1 MLSQYQFKKVYDMKS
16 FQEETPSPISFPIN
30 DSADFPS
37 EVREK
42 AEELIDGIIHDN
54 SLQDLSK
61 LSLDA
66 RIQVCFNNEG
76 SPTLNISVF
85 ITDDLDIC
93 IQKDVAVNN
102 GDPLYESVRKYFM
115 QQFEKTLFV
124 E

>member
-1 MLSQYQFKKVYDMKS
+1 MLDKYQFNKVYDLKS
-16 FQEETPSPISFPIN
+16 FQEETPNPISFPVN
-30 DSADFPS
+30 DSADFPG

-76 SPTLNISVF
+76 SPVLNISVF
-85 ITDDLDIC
+85 ITDDRDLC
-93 IQKDVAVNN
+93 IQKDIAVHN
-102 GDPLYESVRKYFM
+102 GDPLYEPVRKYFM
-115 QQFEKTLFV
+115 EQLEKALFM

>member
-1 MLSQYQFKKVYDMKS
+1 MLGKYQFKKVYGMNS

-30 DSADFPS
+30 DSAGFPG
-37 EVREK
+37 EVRDK
-42 AEELIDGIIHDN
+42 AEELIDGLIHDN

-76 SPTLNISVF
+76 SPVLNISVF
-85 ITDDLDIC
+85 ITDDRDLC
-93 IQKDVAVNN
+93 IQKDIAVHN
-102 GDPLYESVRKYFM
+102 GDPLYEPVRKYFM
-115 QQFEKTLFV
+115 QQLEKVLFV